1 MVIGRAAGG
10 RGVLH
15 TPARRQPDYLY
26 GTLGMKRVQ
35 ALHPYIPHRR
45 AICHG
50 LAPSHSSLAVGGPTL
65 EFTPTTLPA
74 RPHAYL
80 LEQSR

>member
-1 MVIGRAAGG
+1 
-10 RGVLH
+10 
-15 TPARRQPDYLY
+15 
-26 GTLGMKRVQ
+26 MKRVQ